1 MGKMDRQDCLIMI
14 QIKLKVKNIQSDL
27 SLNLIMLIPLI
38 RYHEEN
44 FKMQILFLVNNKKK
58 LI

>member
-14 QIKLKVKNIQSDL
+14 QIKLKVKNIQLDL

-44 FKMQILFLVNNKKK
+44 FKM
-58 LI
+58 

>member
-1 MGKMDRQDCLIMI
+1 MTKIWFTFVNYKMDKMDRQDCLIMI
-14 QIKLKVKNIQSDL
+14 QIKLKVKNIQLDL

-44 FKMQILFLVNNKKK
+44 FKM
-58 LI
+58 